1 MMAEA
6 DLTPQLRAQL
16 ECIVARVS
24 SALLGKQDRIRLA
37 LTALLA
43 GGHVLLE
50 DIPGVGKTT
59 LANALAYALGLHA
72 RRVQFT
78 SDLLPADLIGASIFQ
93 PSTGDFRFQPGPIF
107 TEVLLADE
115 INRASPKAQSALLEA
130 MEERQ
135 VSVDG
140 ISHPLPDP
148 FFVIATQNPIEQQ
161 GVYPLPESQ
170 LDRFLLRL
178 SLGYPERAAERQ
190 MLLQGTTR
198 PTAQGLAPCLDSV
211 SLRQLRTVVRMVHVG
226 PLVLDHLLDLLTA
239 SRLPG
244 IFAQGLSPRAGLGWL
259 AAARAWA
266 LLHGRMH
273 VEPEDVRELAP
284 YVTGHRL
291 HFTDPALLHA
301 GLTAAGWLLERVSSP
316 DG

>member
-1 MMAEA
+1 MTESG
-6 DLTPQLRAQL
+6 LPPQLRAQL
-16 ECIVARVS
+16 DCIIARVS
-24 SALLGKQDRIRLA
+24 TALIGKQDRIRLA

-59 LANALAYALGLHA
+59 LANALARALGLHA

-93 PSTGDFRFQPGPIF
+93 PATGDFRFQPGPIF

-140 ISHPLPDP
+140 TSHPLPDP
-148 FFVIATQNPIEQQ
+148 FFVIATQNPVEQQ

-198 PTAQGLAPCLDSV
+198 SSAQGLAPCLDV
-211 SLRQLRTVVRMVHVG
+211 EGLRRLRALVRTVHAG
-226 PLVLDHLLDLLTA
+226 PLVLDHLLDLLAA

-244 IFAQGLSPRAGLGWL
+244 VFTQGLSPRAGLGWL
-259 AAARAWA
+259 DAARAWA

-273 VEPEDVRELAP
+273 VEPEDLRELAP
-284 YVTGHRL
+284 HVTSHRL
-291 HFTDPALLHA
+291 HLTDPALLHG
-301 GLTAAGWLLERVSSP
+301 GLTAAKWLLERVPSP

>member
-1 MMAEA
+1 MTETGMS
-6 DLTPQLRAQL
+6 PQLRAQL
-16 ECIVARVS
+16 DCIVARVS
-24 SALLGKQDRIRLA
+24 TALIGKQDRIRLA

-59 LANALAYALGLHA
+59 LANALARALGLHA

-93 PSTGDFRFQPGPIF
+93 PASGDFRFQPGPIF

-115 INRASPKAQSALLEA
+115 INRASPKAQSALLES

-140 ISHPLPDP
+140 TSHALPDP
-148 FFVIATQNPIEQQ
+148 FFVIATQNPVEQQ

-178 SLGYPERAAERQ
+178 SLGYPERTAERM
-190 MLLQGTTR
+190 MLSGGSTR
-198 PTAQGLAPCLDSV
+198 PAAQALTPCMDAEGLRRLRATVRSV
-211 SLRQLRTVVRMVHVG
+211 HAG
-226 PLVLDHLLDLLTA
+226 PLVLDHLLDLLSA

-244 IFAQGLSPRAGLGWL
+244 VFAQGLSPRAGLGWL
-259 AAARAWA
+259 EAARAWA

-273 VEPEDVRELAP
+273 VEPEDLRDLAP

-291 HFTDPALLHA
+291 NFADPSQMHGMRTPAD
-301 GLTAAGWLLERVSSP
+301 WLLERVQAP
-316 DG
+316 D

>member
-1 MMAEA
+1 MTDTGLPA
-6 DLTPQLRAQL
+6 PLRAQL
-16 ECIVARVS
+16 ECIVTRVS
-24 SALLGKQDRIRLA
+24 SALIGKQERIRLA

-59 LANALAYALGLHA
+59 LANALARALGLHA

-78 SDLLPADLIGASIFQ
+78 SDLLPADLLGASIYQ
-93 PSTGDFRFQPGPIF
+93 PATGDFRFQPGPIF

-140 ISHPLPDP
+140 TSHPLPEP

-178 SLGYPERAAERQ
+178 SLGYPERAAERL
-190 MLLQGTTR
+190 MLTQGTTR
-198 PTAQGLAPCLDSV
+198 PTALELAPCLDRHG
-211 SLRQLRTVVRMVHVG
+211 LRQLRALVRTVHVG
-226 PLVLDHLLDLLTA
+226 PVVLDHLLDLLAA

-259 AAARAWA
+259 EAARAWA
-266 LLHGRMH
+266 LLHGRLH

-291 HFTDPALLHA
+291 HFTDPAQLHGA
-301 GLTAAGWLLERVSSP
+301 TSAADWLLNHVSAP
-316 DG
+316 D

>member
-1 MMAEA
+1 MSETGLSAP
-6 DLTPQLRAQL
+6 LSAQL

-24 SALLGKQDRIRLA
+24 TALIGKQDRIRLA

-59 LANALAYALGLHA
+59 LAKALARTLGLHA

-93 PSTGDFRFQPGPIF
+93 PASGDFRFQPGPIF

-115 INRASPKAQSALLEA
+115 INRASPKAQSALLES

-140 ISHPLPDP
+140 TSHALPDP
-148 FFVIATQNPIEQQ
+148 FFVIATQNPMEQQ

-178 SLGYPERAAERQ
+178 SLGYPERAAERM
-190 MLLQGTTR
+190 MLSGGGTR
-198 PTAQGLAPCLDSV
+198 AAAQALTPCMDAEG
-211 SLRQLRTVVRMVHVG
+211 LRQLRDLVRSVHAG
-226 PLVLDHLLDLLTA
+226 PRVLDHLLDLLAA

-244 IFAQGLSPRAGLGWL
+244 VFVQGLSPRAGLGWL
-259 AAARAWA
+259 EAARAWA

-273 VEPEDVRELAP
+273 VEPEDLRDLAP

-291 HFTDPALLHA
+291 NFADASPMHGMRTPAQ
-301 GLTAAGWLLERVSSP
+301 WLLEHVKAP
-316 DG
+316 D